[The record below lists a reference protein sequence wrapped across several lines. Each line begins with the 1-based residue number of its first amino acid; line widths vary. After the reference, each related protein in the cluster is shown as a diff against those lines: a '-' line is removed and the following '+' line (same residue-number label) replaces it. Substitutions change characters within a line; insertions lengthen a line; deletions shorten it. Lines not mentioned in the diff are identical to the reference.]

1 MNWKLGI
8 DEFAS
13 HIQLY
18 KKSIGVTSVLGIG
31 IFWRKKSFNEVL
43 GIVTC
48 WYLLRSVVVI
58 HLQNFAQGTT
68 YYLISIF

>member
-13 HIQLY
+13 HVQLY

-48 WYLLRSVVVI
+48 
-58 HLQNFAQGTT
+58 
-68 YYLISIF
+68 